1 MSRSTLY
8 VIKEISSSFL
18 FISIILISIAWLSQ
32 ALRYLDLF
40 TSENVA
46 ASDYFFYII
55 LLIPKIA
62 NITIPISLFI
72 SIVYILN
79 RMREDSELL
88 IYWSA
93 GRSNRNILLK
103 PILIF
108 SSFLFI
114 LQLILTIIIIPSSSL
129 ELRNKITDIRSG
141 GVDYNI
147 LKEKKFISPVKNL
160 TIFIQEI
167 KNEKF
172 SGLLIQD
179 DKDRL
184 KPITYI
190 AEKGEFKKVDNK
202 SYLVLLNGFMQ
213 ILNKEN
219 QTISEI
225 QFEFYELDL
234 TPYYEKG
241 IKDIYPDEMSS
252 KDLIRKIVNNK
263 NDNEEFAVFQNR
275 LINPIYIFILAILPL
290 ITFKMVRKPDSKWT
304 LPIIFISMVALF
316 VKFFEVT
323 MSSMLVVKNELV
335 YFNYLIPIIL
345 IMIILVILY
354 TEKNFYHR
362 FRPFV

>member
-8 VIKEISSSFL
+8 VIKEITSSFL
-18 FISIILISIAWLSQ
+18 FISIILTSIAWLTQ
-32 ALRYLDLF
+32 ALRYLELF
-40 TSENVA
+40 TTENVA

-55 LLIPKIA
+55 LLIPKII

-72 SIVYILN
+72 SIIFTLN
-79 RMREDSELL
+79 KMRGDSELL

-103 PILIF
+103 PIIAI
-108 SSFLFI
+108 SSFLF
-114 LQLILTIIIIPSSSL
+114 LFQLILTLLIIPSSSL

-167 KNEKF
+167 KGEEF

-179 DKDRL
+179 EKDQS
-184 KPITYI
+184 KPVTYI
-190 AEKGEFKKVDNK
+190 SEKGEFKKIENK

-219 QTISEI
+219 EEISEI

-241 IKDIYPDEMSS
+241 IKDIYPDEMST
-252 KDLIRKIVNNK
+252 KYLLKKIREDT
-263 NDNEEFAVFQNR
+263 NDSEEFATFQNR
-275 LINPIYIFILAILPL
+275 IINPFYIFVFAILPL

-304 LPIIFISMVALF
+304 LPITFISIIALF
-316 VKFFEVT
+316 IKFYEIT
-323 MSSMLVVKNELV
+323 ISNMLISKNELV
-335 YFNYLIPIIL
+335 YLNYLSPIMLIIFIL
-345 IMIILVILY
+345 IILY
-354 TEKNFYHR
+354 TEQNIYKR
-362 FRPFV
+362 FRSLI

>member
-8 VIKEISSSFL
+8 VIKEITSSFL
-18 FISIILISIAWLSQ
+18 FISIILTSIAWLSQ

-202 SYLVLLNGFMQ
+202 SYLILLNGFMQ

-219 QTISEI
+219 QEISEI

-252 KDLIRKIVNNK
+252 KDLIRKIMNNRI
-263 NDNEEFAVFQNR
+263 DSEEYAVFQNR
-275 LINPIYIFILAILPL
+275 LINPNIYIYISNL
-290 ITFKMVRKPDSKWT
+290 T
-304 LPIIFISMVALF
+304 L
-316 VKFFEVT
+316 
-323 MSSMLVVKNELV
+323 N
-335 YFNYLIPIIL
+335 YF
-345 IMIILVILY
+345 
-354 TEKNFYHR
+354 
-362 FRPFV
+362 

>member
-8 VIKEISSSFL
+8 VIKEITSSFL
-18 FISIILISIAWLSQ
+18 FIFTILTSIAWLTQ
-32 ALRYLDLF
+32 GLRYLELF
-40 TSENVA
+40 TSDNVA

-55 LLIPKIA
+55 LLIPKIT
-62 NITIPISLFI
+62 NITIPISLYI
-72 SIVYILN
+72 SIIFTLN
-79 RMREDSELL
+79 RMRGDSELL

-108 SSFLFI
+108 STVLCI
-114 LQLILTIIIIPSSSL
+114 LQLFLTIFVIPSSSL

-141 GVDYNI
+141 GVDYNV

-167 KNEKF
+167 NDDKF

-179 DKDRL
+179 DKNQL
-184 KPITYI
+184 KPVTYI
-190 AEKGEFKKVDNK
+190 AEKGEFKNIENK
-202 SYLVLLNGFMQ
+202 SYLILLNGFMQ
-213 ILNKEN
+213 ILNKDNEE
-219 QTISEI
+219 ISEI

-252 KDLIRKIVNNK
+252 KTLLEKVQNNK
-263 NDNEEFAVFQNR
+263 DTPEEFSVLQNR
-275 LINPIYIFILAILPL
+275 IINPIYIFVFAMLPL

-304 LPIIFISMVALF
+304 LPIMLISTIALF
-316 VKFFEVT
+316 IKFFEIT
-323 MSSMLVVKNELV
+323 MSNLLVARNDIV
-335 YFNYLIPIIL
+335 YFNYLSPL
-345 IMIILVILY
+345 VLIILVFIILY
-354 TEKNFYHR
+354 FEKSIYQR
-362 FRPFV
+362 FRTPT

>member
-8 VIKEISSSFL
+8 VIKEITSSFL
-18 FISIILISIAWLSQ
+18 FISIILTSIAWLSQ

-55 LLIPKIA
+55 LLIPKIS

-72 SIVYILN
+72 SIIYILN

-114 LQLILTIIIIPSSSL
+114 LQLILTIVVIPSSSL
-129 ELRNKITDIRSG
+129 ELRNKITEIRSG

-167 KNEKF
+167 KNERF

-179 DKDRL
+179 DKDQL

-190 AEKGEFKKVDNK
+190 AENGEFKKINNK

-219 QTISEI
+219 GKISEI

-241 IKDIYPDEMSS
+241 KKDIYPDEMSS
-252 KDLIRKIVNNK
+252 KDLIKKIVNNK
-263 NDNEEFAVFQNR
+263 NDSEEFAVFQNR
-275 LINPIYIFILAILPL
+275 LINPIYIFVLAILPL
-290 ITFKMVRKPDSKWT
+290 ITFKIVRKPDSKWT

-316 VKFFEVT
+316 IKFFEVT
-323 MSSMLVVKNELV
+323 MSSMLVTKNELV
-335 YFNYLIPIIL
+335 YFNYLFPIVLIITVLIIL
-345 IMIILVILY
+345 Y
-354 TEKNFYHR
+354 SEKNVYQRLRSFI
-362 FRPFV
+362 

>member
-8 VIKEISSSFL
+8 VIKEITSSFL
-18 FISIILISIAWLSQ
+18 FIFTILTSIAWLTQ
-32 ALRYLDLF
+32 GLRYLELF
-40 TSENVA
+40 TSDNVA

-62 NITIPISLFI
+62 NITIPISLYI
-72 SIVYILN
+72 SIIFTLN
-79 RMREDSELL
+79 RMRGDSELL

-108 SSFLFI
+108 STLLFI
-114 LQLILTIIIIPSSSL
+114 LQLFLTIIVIPSTSL
-129 ELRNKITDIRSG
+129 ELRNKITEIRSG
-141 GVDYNI
+141 GVDYNV

-167 KNEKF
+167 NDDKF

-179 DKDRL
+179 DKDQL
-184 KPITYI
+184 KPVTYI
-190 AEKGEFKKVDNK
+190 AERGEFKNNENK

-213 ILNKEN
+213 ILDKDNKE
-219 QTISEI
+219 ISEI

-252 KDLIRKIVNNK
+252 IMLMEKVQNNE
-263 NDNEEFAVFQNR
+263 DSPEEFSVLQNR
-275 LINPIYIFILAILPL
+275 IINPIYIFVFAILPL

-304 LPIIFISMVALF
+304 LPIIFISTIALF
-316 VKFFEVT
+316 IKFFEIT
-323 MSSMLVVKNELV
+323 MSNILIARNDLI
-335 YFNYLIPIIL
+335 YINYLSPILL
-345 IMIILVILY
+345 IFIIIIIFY
-354 TEKNFYHR
+354 FEKNLYQQLKIKI
-362 FRPFV
+362 

>member
-8 VIKEISSSFL
+8 VIKEITSSFL
-18 FISIILISIAWLSQ
+18 FISIILTSIAWLTQ
-32 ALRYLDLF
+32 GLRYLDLF

-55 LLIPKIA
+55 LLIPNIA

-72 SIVYILN
+72 SIIFILN
-79 RMREDSELL
+79 RMRGDSELL

-103 PILIF
+103 PILIL
-108 SSFLFI
+108 SSLLFI
-114 LQLILTIIIIPSSSL
+114 IQLILTVFVIPSSSL

-167 KNEKF
+167 KGKEF
-172 SGLLIQD
+172 LGLLIQD
-179 DKDRL
+179 DKDQL
-184 KPITYI
+184 KPVTYI
-190 AEKGEFKKVDNK
+190 AEKGEFKKIDNR

-213 ILNKEN
+213 ILNKDNDE
-219 QTISEI
+219 ISEI

-252 KDLIRKIVNNK
+252 KSLIEKIKNNES
-263 NDNEEFAVFQNR
+263 DSEEFAVFQNR
-275 LINPIYIFILAILPL
+275 FINPLYIFVLAILPL
-290 ITFKMVRKPDSKWT
+290 ITFKMVRKPDTKWT
-304 LPIIFISMVALF
+304 LPIVFISIIALTI
-316 VKFFEVT
+316 KFFEIT
-323 MSSMLVVKNELV
+323 MSSMLIAKNDLV
-335 YFNYLIPIIL
+335 YFNYLSPIIL
-345 IMIILVILY
+345 IMITVLILY
-354 TEKNFYHR
+354 FEKNFYQR
-362 FRPFV
+362 FK

>member
-8 VIKEISSSFL
+8 VIKEITSSFL
-18 FISIILISIAWLSQ
+18 FISIILTSIAWLSQ
-32 ALRYLDLF
+32 ALRYLELF
-40 TSENVA
+40 TSENVG
-46 ASDYFFYII
+46 ASDYFFYIV

-62 NITIPISLFI
+62 NIAIPISLFI
-72 SIVYILN
+72 SIIYILN

-93 GRSNRNILLK
+93 GRSNRNVLLK

-114 LQLILTIIIIPSSSL
+114 IQLILTIIVIPSSSL

-167 KNEKF
+167 RGEKF

-190 AEKGEFKKVDNK
+190 AEKGEFKKIDNK

-219 QTISEI
+219 ENISEI

-252 KDLIRKIVNNK
+252 KDLIKKIMDNK
-263 NDNEEFAVFQNR
+263 IDTEEFAVFQNR
-275 LINPIYIFILAILPL
+275 LINPIYIFVLAILPL

-304 LPIIFISMVALF
+304 FPIIFISMLALF
-316 VKFFEVT
+316 IKFFEVT
-323 MSSMLVVKNELV
+323 MSSMLMTKNELI
-335 YFNYLIPIIL
+335 YYNYLFPILLL
-345 IMIILVILY
+345 IIVLVILY
-354 TEKNFYHR
+354 SEKGIYQR
-362 FRPFV
+362 FRSFI

>member
-8 VIKEISSSFL
+8 VIKEITSSFL
-18 FISIILISIAWLSQ
+18 FISIILTSIAWLSQ
-32 ALRYLDLF
+32 ALRYLELF

-72 SIVYILN
+72 SIIFILN
-79 RMREDSELL
+79 RMRGDSELL

-93 GRSNRNILLK
+93 GKSNRNILLR
-103 PILIF
+103 PILIL
-108 SSFLFI
+108 SSLMFI
-114 LQLILTIIIIPSSSL
+114 TQLALTVIIIPSTSL

-141 GVDYNI
+141 GVDYNM

-160 TIFIQEI
+160 TIFIQET
-167 KNEKF
+167 KDEEF

-179 DKDRL
+179 DKNQL

-190 AEKGEFKKVDNK
+190 AEKGQFKKIDNK

-213 ILNKEN
+213 ILDKNNEE
-219 QTISEI
+219 ISEI
-225 QFEFYELDL
+225 QFDFYELDL

-241 IKDIYPDEMSS
+241 MLDIYPDEMSS
-252 KDLIRKIVNNK
+252 KNLIKKIRTNQNNA
-263 NDNEEFAVFQNR
+263 EEFAVFQNR
-275 LINPIYIFILAILPL
+275 IINPLYTFVLAILPL

-304 LPIIFISMVALF
+304 FPILFISITALF
-316 VKFFEVT
+316 IKFFEIT
-323 MSSMLVVKNELV
+323 MSSMLIVRNDLI
-335 YFNYLIPIIL
+335 YACYLSPAILMIIIFIIL
-345 IMIILVILY
+345 Y
-354 TEKNFYHR
+354 FEKNFYKR
-362 FRPFV
+362 FRILT

>member
-8 VIKEISSSFL
+8 VIKEITSSFL
-18 FISIILISIAWLSQ
+18 FISIIVTSIAWLSQ

-72 SIVYILN
+72 SIIYILN

-114 LQLILTIIIIPSSSL
+114 LQLVLTIIVIPSSSL

-160 TIFIQEI
+160 TIFIQDI

-179 DKDRL
+179 DKNQL

-190 AEKGEFKKVDNK
+190 AEKGEFKKIDNK

-219 QTISEI
+219 GEISEI

-252 KDLIRKIVNNK
+252 KDLIMKIMNNK
-263 NDNEEFAVFQNR
+263 NDTEEFAVFQNR

-304 LPIIFISMVALF
+304 LPIIFISMIALF
-316 VKFFEVT
+316 IKFFEIT
-323 MSSMLVVKNELV
+323 MSNMLITKNDLV
-335 YFNYLIPIIL
+335 YFNYFFPIVL

-354 TEKNFYHR
+354 TEKNVYHR
-362 FRPFV
+362 FRSFI

>member
-8 VIKEISSSFL
+8 VIKEITSSFL
-18 FISIILISIAWLSQ
+18 FISIILTSIAWLTQ
-32 ALRYLDLF
+32 GLRYLDLF

-55 LLIPKIA
+55 LLIPNIA

-72 SIVYILN
+72 SIIFILN
-79 RMREDSELL
+79 RMRGDSELL

-103 PILIF
+103 PILIL
-108 SSFLFI
+108 SSSLFI
-114 LQLILTIIIIPSSSL
+114 IQLILTLFVIPSSSL

-167 KNEKF
+167 KEKEF
-172 SGLLIQD
+172 LGLLIQD
-179 DKDRL
+179 DKDQL
-184 KPITYI
+184 KPVTYI
-190 AEKGEFKKVDNK
+190 AEKGEFKKIDNR

-213 ILNKEN
+213 ILNKDNDE
-219 QTISEI
+219 ISEI

-252 KDLIRKIVNNK
+252 KNLIEKIKNNES
-263 NDNEEFAVFQNR
+263 DSEEFAVFQNR
-275 LINPIYIFILAILPL
+275 LINPLYIFVLAILPL

-304 LPIIFISMVALF
+304 LPIVFISIIALTI
-316 VKFFEVT
+316 KFFEIT
-323 MSSMLVVKNELV
+323 MSSMLIAKNDLV
-335 YFNYLIPIIL
+335 YFNYLSPIIL
-345 IMIILVILY
+345 IMITVLILY
-354 TEKNFYHR
+354 FERNFYQR
-362 FRPFV
+362 LK

>member
-8 VIKEISSSFL
+8 VIKEITSSFL
-18 FISIILISIAWLSQ
+18 FTSIILTSIAWLTQ
-32 ALRYLDLF
+32 GLRYLELF

-46 ASDYFFYII
+46 ALDYFLYII

-62 NITIPISLFI
+62 NITIPISLYI
-72 SIVYILN
+72 SIIFTLN
-79 RMREDSELL
+79 RMRGDSELL

-108 SSFLFI
+108 STLLFI
-114 LQLILTIIIIPSSSL
+114 LQLFLTIIAIPSTSL

-141 GVDYNI
+141 GVDYNV

-160 TIFIQEI
+160 TIFIQE
-167 KNEKF
+167 KNDGKF

-179 DKDRL
+179 DKDQL
-184 KPITYI
+184 KPVTYI
-190 AEKGEFKKVDNK
+190 AEKGEFKKVENK

-213 ILNKEN
+213 ILDKDSEEV
-219 QTISEI
+219 SEI

-241 IKDIYPDEMSS
+241 IKDIYPEEMSS
-252 KDLIRKIVNNK
+252 KILMKKIQNNQNK
-263 NDNEEFAVFQNR
+263 PEEFAIFQNR
-275 LINPIYIFILAILPL
+275 IINPIYIFVFAMLPL

-304 LPIIFISMVALF
+304 LPIIFISTIALF
-316 VKFFEVT
+316 IKFFEIT
-323 MSSMLVVKNELV
+323 MSNILITRNDLI
-335 YFNYLIPIIL
+335 YINYLSPIIL
-345 IMIILVILY
+345 IFIIIIILY
-354 TEKNFYHR
+354 FEKNF
-362 FRPFV
+362 FQQLKIKI

>member
-8 VIKEISSSFL
+8 VIKEITSSFL
-18 FISIILISIAWLSQ
+18 FISIILTSIAWLTQ
-32 ALRYLDLF
+32 GLRYLDLF

-55 LLIPKIA
+55 LLIPNIA

-72 SIVYILN
+72 SIIFILN
-79 RMREDSELL
+79 RMRGDSELL

-103 PILIF
+103 PILIL
-108 SSFLFI
+108 SSLLFI
-114 LQLILTIIIIPSSSL
+114 IQLILTIFVIPSSSL

-167 KNEKF
+167 KGKEF
-172 SGLLIQD
+172 LGLLIQD
-179 DKDRL
+179 DKDQL
-184 KPITYI
+184 KPVTYI
-190 AEKGEFKKVDNK
+190 AEKGEFKKIDNR

-213 ILNKEN
+213 ILNKDNDE
-219 QTISEI
+219 ISEI

-252 KDLIRKIVNNK
+252 KSLIEKIKNNES
-263 NDNEEFAVFQNR
+263 DSEEFAVFQNR
-275 LINPIYIFILAILPL
+275 FINPLYIFVLAILPL

-304 LPIIFISMVALF
+304 LPIVFISIIALTI
-316 VKFFEVT
+316 KFFEIT
-323 MSSMLVVKNELV
+323 MSSMLIAKNDLV
-335 YFNYLIPIIL
+335 YFNYLSPIIL
-345 IMIILVILY
+345 IMITILVLY
-354 TEKNFYHR
+354 FERNFYQR
-362 FRPFV
+362 LK

>member
-8 VIKEISSSFL
+8 VIKEITSSFL
-18 FISIILISIAWLSQ
+18 FISIILTSIAWLSQ
-32 ALRYLDLF
+32 ALRYLELF
-40 TSENVA
+40 TSENVG
-46 ASDYFFYII
+46 ASDYFFYIV

-72 SIVYILN
+72 SIIYILN

-93 GRSNRNILLK
+93 GRSNRNVLLK

-114 LQLILTIIIIPSSSL
+114 IQLILTIIVIPSSSL

-167 KNEKF
+167 RGEKF

-190 AEKGEFKKVDNK
+190 AEKGEFKKIDNK

-219 QTISEI
+219 ENISEI

-252 KDLIRKIVNNK
+252 KDLIKKIMDNK
-263 NDNEEFAVFQNR
+263 TDTEEFAVFQNR
-275 LINPIYIFILAILPL
+275 LINPIYIFVLAILPL

-304 LPIIFISMVALF
+304 FPIIFISMLALF
-316 VKFFEVT
+316 IKFFEVT
-323 MSSMLVVKNELV
+323 MSSMLVTKNELI
-335 YFNYLIPIIL
+335 YYNYLFPILL
-345 IMIILVILY
+345 IIIVLVILY
-354 TEKNFYHR
+354 SEKGIYQR
-362 FRPFV
+362 FRSFI

>member
-8 VIKEISSSFL
+8 VIKEITSSFL
-18 FISIILISIAWLSQ
+18 FISIILTSIAWLSQ
-32 ALRYLDLF
+32 ALRYLELF
-40 TSENVA
+40 TSENVG
-46 ASDYFFYII
+46 ASDYFFYIV

-72 SIVYILN
+72 SIIYILN

-93 GRSNRNILLK
+93 GRSNRNVLLK

-114 LQLILTIIIIPSSSL
+114 IQLILTIIVIPSSSL

-167 KNEKF
+167 RGEKF

-190 AEKGEFKKVDNK
+190 AEKGEFKKIDNK

-219 QTISEI
+219 ENISEI

-252 KDLIRKIVNNK
+252 KDLIKKIMNNK
-263 NDNEEFAVFQNR
+263 TDTEEFAVFQNR
-275 LINPIYIFILAILPL
+275 LINPIYIFVLAILPL

-304 LPIIFISMVALF
+304 FPIIFISMLALF
-316 VKFFEVT
+316 IKFFEVT
-323 MSSMLVVKNELV
+323 MSSMLVTKNELI
-335 YFNYLIPIIL
+335 YYNYLFPILL
-345 IMIILVILY
+345 IIIVLVILY
-354 TEKNFYHR
+354 SEKGIYQR
-362 FRPFV
+362 FRSFI

>member
-8 VIKEISSSFL
+8 VIKEITSSFL
-18 FISIILISIAWLSQ
+18 FISIILTSIAWLSQ
-32 ALRYLDLF
+32 ALRYLELF
-40 TSENVA
+40 TSENVG
-46 ASDYFFYII
+46 ASDYFFYIV

-62 NITIPISLFI
+62 NIAIPISLFI
-72 SIVYILN
+72 SIIYILN

-93 GRSNRNILLK
+93 GRSNRNVLLK

-114 LQLILTIIIIPSSSL
+114 IQLILTIIVIPSSSL

-167 KNEKF
+167 RGEKF

-190 AEKGEFKKVDNK
+190 AEKGEFKKIDNK

-219 QTISEI
+219 ENISEI

-252 KDLIRKIVNNK
+252 KDLIKKIMDNK
-263 NDNEEFAVFQNR
+263 TDTEEFAVFQNR
-275 LINPIYIFILAILPL
+275 LINPIYIFVLAILPL

-304 LPIIFISMVALF
+304 FPIIFISMLALF
-316 VKFFEVT
+316 IKFFEVT
-323 MSSMLVVKNELV
+323 MSSMLVTKNELI
-335 YFNYLIPIIL
+335 YYNYLFPILL
-345 IMIILVILY
+345 IIIVLVILY
-354 TEKNFYHR
+354 SEKGIYQR
-362 FRPFV
+362 FRSFI